1 MRLLLSFIL
10 LVSFSAGLRAQPID
24 ISPTGVS
31 GHHIG
36 ESVSAFLAIEPKAH
50 QVLDS
55 CRRNPSGSQCDR
67 LLAALERGQRAEIS
81 TSDSSDFV
89 FDQGRLI
96 KLATLV
102 DGSTGMLAMNLTKTL
117 GPRTSEMD
125 IQKQDASGAKWNDNL
140 SVWNESDAYIL
151 LFEDNNPSLKARHAP
166 VLVVES
172 PAEHA
177 RNASDSAKR
186 GGAIKRGVQK
196 ALSKSDPGVVSLD
209 F

>member
-1 MRLLLSFIL
+1 ML
-10 LVSFSAGLRAQPID
+10 LVTFSAGLRAQPID
-24 ISPTGVS
+24 LSPTGVS

-36 ESVSAFLAIEPKAH
+36 ETVSSFLAIEPKAH
-50 QVLDS
+50 QFLDS

-67 LLAALERGQRAEIS
+67 LLGALERGQRAEIS

-89 FDQGRLI
+89 FDRGRLI

-102 DGSTGMLAMNLTKTL
+102 DGATGVLAMNLTKTL

-186 GGAIKRGVQK
+186 GGAIKRGFQR

>member
-1 MRLLLSFIL
+1 MRLLLSFSL
-10 LVSFSAGLRAQPID
+10 FASLSVVLQAQPID
-24 ISPTGVS
+24 ISPTGVR

-36 ESVSAFLAIEPKAH
+36 ETASAFLAIEPKAH
-50 QVLDS
+50 QALDA

-67 LLAALERGQRAEIS
+67 LLAALDRGQRAEIS

-89 FDQGRLI
+89 FDQGKLI
-96 KLATLV
+96 KLATLL
-102 DGSTGMLAMNLTKTL
+102 DGATDSVAVSLTKTL
-117 GPRTSEMD
+117 GPRTSEID
-125 IQKQDASGAKWNDNL
+125 IQKQDQSGAKWNDNL
-140 SVWNESDAYIL
+140 SVWNAPDAYIL
-151 LFEDNNPSLKARHAP
+151 LFEDNNPSLKARHVP

-186 GGAIKRGVQK
+186 SGTVKRGLQK
-196 ALSKSDPGVVSLD
+196 VLSKSDSGIISLD